1 MNAGEV
7 SVTSVSTVII
17 DDYRT
22 PPPAYSVVFKNPV
35 FEGDDKLPSY
45 EETVWENNNNNS
57 RSDDGVENRR
67 FWFSFIVL
75 LLLVLNMLH
84 ILCEIMYIDD
94 WWLLSCLVV

>member
-22 PPPAYSVVFKNPV
+22 PPPAYNMVFKNPV

-45 EETVWENNNNNS
+45 EETVGENNNNNNNS

-67 FWFSFIVL
+67 FWFNFIVSL
-75 LLLVLNMLH
+75 
-84 ILCEIMYIDD
+84 
-94 WWLLSCLVV
+94 